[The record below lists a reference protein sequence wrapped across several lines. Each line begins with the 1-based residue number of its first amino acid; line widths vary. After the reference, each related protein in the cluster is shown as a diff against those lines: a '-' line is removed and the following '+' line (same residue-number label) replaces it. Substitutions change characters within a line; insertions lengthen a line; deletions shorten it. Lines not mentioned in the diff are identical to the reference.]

1 MSPFW
6 SWYVIALTTTN
17 IIGVVWLLIA
27 TGRRRR
33 GDDTAGN
40 STTGHVWDEDLTE
53 LNNPLPRWWF
63 GLFILTVV
71 FAIGYLILYPGFG
84 NFAGRLG
91 WTSAAAAAKET
102 SDANTRLESLY
113 ATFRETPLADLAHD
127 PKAVKVGRN
136 VFANTCAACH
146 GSDARGA
153 QDYPN
158 LVDRDWLYGGD
169 PETVLA
175 SVLKGRHGVM
185 PALAATLPD
194 GGVEQ
199 VAHYVMSLS
208 GREHDSRLAALG
220 KPRFEGICAA
230 CHGVGGKGNPAIG
243 APNLTD
249 DVWLHGGG
257 DLAAVR
263 TAINNGRSGVMP
275 AWESVIGR
283 DRARLAVAWVL
294 SQGAIDAA
302 ADAQNVPA
310 TSGQP

>member
-1 MSPFW
+1 MVS
-6 SWYVIALTTTN
+6 
-17 IIGVVWLLIA
+17 
-27 TGRRRR
+27 
-33 GDDTAGN
+33 
-40 STTGHVWDEDLTE
+40 
-53 LNNPLPRWWF
+53 
-63 GLFILTVV
+63 
-71 FAIGYLILYPGFG
+71 
-84 NFAGRLG
+84 
-91 WTSAAAAAKET
+91 
-102 SDANTRLESLY
+102 
-113 ATFRETPLADLAHD
+113 PLAALARD

-153 QDYPN
+153 LGYPN
-158 LVDRDWLYGGD
+158 LVDTDWLYGGD
-169 PETVLA
+169 PDTVLA
-175 SVLKGRHGVM
+175 SVLNGRHGAM

-208 GREHDSRLAALG
+208 GRAHDSRLAALG

-230 CHGVGGKGNPAIG
+230 CHGMAGKGNQAIG

-257 DLAAVR
+257 DLDAVR
-263 TAINNGRSGVMP
+263 TAINDGRSGVMP
-275 AWESVIGR
+275 AWEPVIGR

-302 ADAQNVPA
+302 ADAQTAAIAAARP
-310 TSGQP
+310 